1 VKHVSGVQGSRWVV
15 VVGLCMTL
23 SFFCSTRVVADEP
36 VLGVEGNQPIR
47 DNLKQRIGGRVL
59 LRLVSGE
66 EIGGTIVQ
74 VGEHAVHVSGLTG
87 RDFYD
92 AVIRLDQVG
101 AVMVRVREK

>member
-1 VKHVSGVQGSRWVV
+1 MKNVTCVKARRWVV
-15 VVGLCMTL
+15 VAGLFVTM
-23 SFFCSTRVVADEP
+23 SFLFSTRVAADEP

-74 VGEHAVHVSGLTG
+74 VGEHAVHVSGLSG

-92 AVIRLDQVG
+92 AVIRLDQVS
-101 AVMVRVREK
+101 AVIVRVREK

>member
-1 VKHVSGVQGSRWVV
+1 VKHVIGVQARRWVV

-23 SFFCSTRVVADEP
+23 SVLCSTRVAADEP
-36 VLGVEGNQPIR
+36 ALGVAGNQPIR

-66 EIGGTIVQ
+66 EIGGTVVQ

-92 AVIRLDQVG
+92 AVIRLDQVS
-101 AVMVRVREK
+101 AVIIRVREK